1 MSPFETLEYRLQQSE
16 ARLRLLMDSEHA
28 CVKVV
33 APDGT
38 LTDMNRAGLQILGLE
53 HSDEAIGQ
61 RVTEFLHPQ
70 DRAAFLA
77 LHNAALAGRSGHLQF
92 RVLRRDGG
100 ERWVDSFAAPL
111 HDADGSV
118 SAVLSLT
125 RDITERRQDELLLR
139 HRAEHDELTD
149 LPNRGH
155 IHALLQQALR
165 AAEASRAPVGVV
177 LVNLDHLHQINDTLG
192 HDVGDRVIV
201 QAARRVSS
209 LVASAGGRVGRLD
222 GDDFLVVLPD
232 ASGDAPE
239 ALAEQVVAAL
249 GRACDID
256 GHQLHITASA
266 GTCACVGHARTPAAL
281 IANADLAVKKAK
293 ASGRNQ
299 VARFTDEMAAALAER
314 VQIGAALRTAIGTS
328 EMQLHFQPLVDAGDG
343 RIRAAEALLR
353 WTSPQ
358 LGVVS
363 PARFIPVAEDSG
375 LIVRLGDWVLH
386 QALLQAR
393 ACGAGTAA
401 IPVSVNVSAVQFR
414 RPEFLHEVADALRTS
429 GTEPASLKL
438 EITESVVME
447 DAQQAINLLRR
458 LRLLGV
464 RVSLDDFGTGHS
476 SLAYLRQL
484 PIDEIKIDRVFIDDI
499 DSDPYADAL
508 CRAIIGMSRQLR
520 LSVVAEGVET
530 AAQAA
535 FLRQAGCQL
544 LQGYL
549 FSPALPADGF
559 ARLLRGDGT
568 CQPADAPQRTAVA

>member
-1 MSPFETLEYRLQQSE
+1 LSPSEILEHRLQQSE

-38 LTDMNRAGLQILGLE
+38 LTDMNRAGLEILGLE

-61 RVTEFLHPQ
+61 PVVGFLHPE
-70 DRAAFLA
+70 DRPRFWS
-77 LHNAALAGRSGHLQF
+77 LHSAALAGHSGHLQF
-92 RVLRRDGG
+92 RVVRRDGG
-100 ERWVDSFAAPL
+100 ERWMDSFAAPL
-111 HDADGSV
+111 HEPDGSV

-125 RDITERRQDELLLR
+125 RDITERRQEELLLR
-139 HRAEHDELTD
+139 HRAEHDDLTD
-149 LPNRGH
+149 LPNRAH
-155 IHALLQQALR
+155 IHALLLGALR
-165 AAEASRAPVGVV
+165 DADTQRTAVGVV
-177 LVNLDHLHQINDTLG
+177 LINLDHLHEINDTLG

-201 QAARRVSS
+201 QATQRIAR
-209 LVASAGGRVGRLD
+209 LIESAGGRVGRLD

-232 ASGDAPE
+232 TPGEGPE
-239 ALAEQVVAAL
+239 ALAERLVAAL
-249 GRACDID
+249 GRAYDID

-266 GTCACVGHARTPAAL
+266 GTCACRGSARTPAAL

-314 VQIGAALRTAIGTS
+314 VQIGSALRAAIGTS

-353 WTSPQ
+353 WTSPH

-375 LIVRLGDWVLH
+375 LIVRLGDWVLRH
-386 QALLQAR
+386 ALLQAR
-393 ACGAGTAA
+393 ACGVGTAA

-414 RPEFLHEVADALRTS
+414 RPEFLHEVADALRAS
-429 GTEPASLKL
+429 SMEPASLKL

-499 DSDPYADAL
+499 GSDPYADAL
-508 CRAIIGMSRQLR
+508 CRAIIGMSHQLR

-530 AAQAA
+530 PAQAA
-535 FLRQAGCQL
+535 FLREAGCHL

-549 FSPALPADGF
+549 FSPALPAAEF
-559 ARLLRGDGT
+559 ARIVRGNDAGRS
-568 CQPADAPQRTAVA
+568 AGAPQRSAVA

>member
-1 MSPFETLEYRLQQSE
+1 MSTSERLEHKLQQSE

-38 LTDMNRAGLQILGLE
+38 LTDMNRAGLEILGLE
-53 HSDEAIGQ
+53 HSGEAIGQ
-61 RVTEFLHPQ
+61 SVIGFLHPE
-70 DRAAFLA
+70 DRSNFLS
-77 LHNAALAGRSGHLQF
+77 LHNAALAGHSGHLQF
-92 RVLRRDGG
+92 RIVRRDGG
-100 ERWVDSFAAPL
+100 ERWMDSFAAPL
-111 HDADGSV
+111 QESDGSV

-125 RDITERRQDELLLR
+125 RDITERRQEELLLR
-139 HRAEHDELTD
+139 HRAEHDDLTN
-149 LPNRGH
+149 LPNRAH

-165 AAEASRAPVGVV
+165 DAETARTPVGVV

-201 QAARRVSS
+201 QAVQRLAR

-222 GDDFLVVLPD
+222 GDDFLAVLPD
-232 ASGDAPE
+232 ASGDGPE
-239 ALAEQVVAAL
+239 VLAERVVAAL
-249 GRACDID
+249 GRAYDID

-266 GTCACVGHARTPAAL
+266 GTCACQGFACTPAAL

-299 VARFTDEMAAALAER
+299 VVRFTDEMAAALAER
-314 VQIGAALRTAIGTS
+314 VQIGSALRAAIGTG

-353 WTSPQ
+353 WTSSH

-375 LIVRLGDWVLH
+375 LIVRLGEWVLQ
-386 QALLQAR
+386 QAMLQAR
-393 ACGAGTAA
+393 ACGAGTTA

-414 RPEFLHEVADALRTS
+414 RPEFLHEVADALRAS
-429 GTEPASLKL
+429 GMEPASLKL

-484 PIDEIKIDRVFIDDI
+484 PIDEIKIDRVFVDDI
-499 DSDPYADAL
+499 GSDPYADAL

-530 AAQAA
+530 AAQAI
-535 FLRQAGCQL
+535 FLREAGCHL

-549 FSPALPADGF
+549 FSPAVPAAAF
-559 ARLLRGDGT
+559 ARLVRDEG
-568 CQPADAPQRTAVA
+568 ADALPRAAVA